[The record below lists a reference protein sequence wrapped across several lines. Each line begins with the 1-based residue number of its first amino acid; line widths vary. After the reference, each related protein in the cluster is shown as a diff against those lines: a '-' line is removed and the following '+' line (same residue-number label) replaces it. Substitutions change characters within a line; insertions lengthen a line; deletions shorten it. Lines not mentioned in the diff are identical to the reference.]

1 MRSARLRLLCGAIM
15 AGSEQAHISLKATTM
30 AAGCWIKP
38 RTHAA
43 SGWADGRMQK
53 SPPTQP

>member
-1 MRSARLRLLCGAIM
+1 MRSARLRLLCGAVV
-15 AGSEQAHISLKATTM
+15 AGSEQAHISLKATAM

-43 SGWADGRMQK
+43 RGWADGWVLKK
-53 SPPTQP
+53 SPTQP